1 MRNKWTNHVART
13 VQMIRK
19 QKSDRTAKR
28 KSQHG
33 RYIPTKEHN
42 DKMDI
47 QQHRQS
53 VVTKIRHPEIR
64 RNLLISRVES
74 GF

>member
-28 KSQHG
+28 KSQHD

-47 QQHRQS
+47 QQHRTECGNENS
-53 VVTKIRHPEIR
+53 A
-64 RNLLISRVES
+64 S
-74 GF
+74 GNNA